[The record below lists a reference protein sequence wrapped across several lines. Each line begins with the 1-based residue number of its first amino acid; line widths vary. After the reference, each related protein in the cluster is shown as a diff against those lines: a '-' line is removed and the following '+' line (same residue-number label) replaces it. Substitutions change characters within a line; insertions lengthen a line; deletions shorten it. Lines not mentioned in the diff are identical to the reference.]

1 MLINEIVIVE
11 KINFDPNKVQNTKG
25 PDGTLYKWDKNDQ
38 SFTAPNGVTL
48 ASNSLLY
55 RNLIKANPNA
65 IKPGFIKRA
74 LGGAGLGD
82 IGKASR
88 SDPNAGIMQ
97 KTLGTGA
104 DALAKGV
111 VGLGKLGK
119 KLGKKLFRRNKQQGT
134 TQPALKKGDRVSFI
148 SNHATSKGKEV
159 MATVIGQSA
168 NNPEHYQVKS
178 DTNPNPFLIPANRL
192 TKIQA

>member
-11 KINFDPNKVQNTKG
+11 LKFDPNKVQNTKG

-38 SFTAPNGVTL
+38 SFTAPNGQEVQ
-48 ASNSLLY
+48 SNGLLY
-55 RNLIKANPNA
+55 RQLIKANPKA
-65 IKPGFIKRA
+65 TGKLPGGLMKKAARA
-74 LGGAGLGD
+74 VGLGGV
-82 IGKASR
+82 GKASR
-88 SDPNAGIMQ
+88 TDPNAGIMQ
-97 KTLGTGA
+97 KTLGTVG
-104 DALAKGV
+104 DAIGKGLSSLAN
-111 VGLGKLGK
+111 LGRK
-119 KLGKKLFRRNKQQGT
+119 NKQQGT
-134 TQPALKKGDRVSFI
+134 TQPAFKKGDRVSFI
-148 SNHATSKGKEV
+148 SNHATSKGKQV

>member
-38 SFTAPNGVTL
+38 SFTAPNGEEVQ
-48 ASNSLLY
+48 SNTLLY
-55 RNLIKANPNA
+55 RDLIKANPKA
-65 IKPGFIKRA
+65 TGKLPGGLLKKGARLVG
-74 LGGAGLGD
+74 LGGV
-82 IGKASR
+82 GKASR
-88 SDPNAGIMQ
+88 TDPNAGIMQ
-97 KTLGTGA
+97 KTLGTVG
-104 DALAKGV
+104 DAIGKGLSSLAN
-111 VGLGKLGK
+111 LGRK
-119 KLGKKLFRRNKQQGT
+119 NKQQGT